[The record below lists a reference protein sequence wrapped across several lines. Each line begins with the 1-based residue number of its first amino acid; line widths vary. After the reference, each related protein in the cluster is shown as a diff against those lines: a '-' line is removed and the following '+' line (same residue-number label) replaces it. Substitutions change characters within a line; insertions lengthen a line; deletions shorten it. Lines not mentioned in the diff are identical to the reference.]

1 MVNQSDEI
9 TILPPT
15 NEKSSQVVQTRE
27 LADSV
32 NESLDE
38 RTEPTDDDLAQL
50 RRVSETIPLRAWF
63 IQPFSCLI
71 FRLVVIV
78 ELCERFSFYGCKG
91 VWGNYIKN
99 AYNDPETPGMLGM
112 GPQGAAGLAKF
123 FCFWAYTTPIAGA
136 IVADQ
141 YWGRYKTIIWGCVL
155 YILGELVLVLTSIP
169 LESISTKA
177 HIGGFIASIIII
189 GAGTGGLFSLRLD

>member
-1 MVNQSDEI
+1 MN
-9 TILPPT
+9 
-15 NEKSSQVVQTRE
+15 VQNLQTMTWLDYVEFPKQFLYE
-27 LADSV
+27 LGPSTV
-32 NESLDE
+32 F
-38 RTEPTDDDLAQL
+38 
-50 RRVSETIPLRAWF
+50 VSYN
-63 IQPFSCLI
+63 
-71 FRLVVIV
+71 RLVVIV

-155 YILGELVLVLTSIP
+155 YIIGELVLVLTSIP
-169 LESISTKA
+169 LDSISTKA

-189 GAGTGGLFSLRLD
+189 GTGTGGTALSRWG